1 MDQLFPDTG
10 ADRIKR
16 PFYILVIVFVAAV
29 AAYAIAVKGIMI
41 GAVLIALPVGVY
53 VLFRIF
59 LSPKFG
65 LLLSFGFSFFAIGLT
80 RYISGVPFGLAVDG
94 MLLLGVVAV
103 ILTQGRKINWK
114 NAKYDVTALS
124 AVWMGYTILEI
135 VNPLAVSAQAW
146 FYAMRGVAFYQIL
159 MIPLGFLLINNLK
172 DLKLYIW
179 IWLIISTL
187 AALKGM
193 QQIVIGTDPWETAW
207 LDGGGELTHRIQ
219 GRLRA
224 FSFYS
229 DAGQFGAAMG
239 HAALFSGIIALGPGT
254 VRKKMIFGIISFLT
268 LMGMLYSGTRGAL
281 FVPAPGAMLFLFL
294 SKNFRVF
301 ALGMVAAV
309 AVYGVLRFTYIG
321 NNSYQIYRI
330 RTAVQPS
337 QDRSYQVRLENQR
350 KLKVYMKDKPI
361 GGGIGTAG
369 NWGMR
374 FSPNTFLA
382 QTPTDSWYVRIWAE
396 MGIVGLA
403 LHLFIL
409 FWILIHCCVI
419 VWKLKDPELKQIM
432 NAFTAGIFGIMVAS
446 YGNGLYGQM
455 PTAMIIYMSYVF
467 VYLSPKWDKLLA
479 EDPNRKQDLLY
490 NGINLIPK

>member
-1 MDQLFPDTG
+1 MNQLFPDTG
-10 ADRIKR
+10 ADRIKK
-16 PFYILVIVFVAAV
+16 PFYILVIIFVAAV
-29 AAYAIAVKGIMI
+29 AAYAIAIKGIMI

-53 VLFRIF
+53 VLFKIF
-59 LSPKFG
+59 LNPKYA
-65 LLLSFGFSFFAIGLT
+65 LILSFGFSFFAIGLT
-80 RYISGVPFGLAVDG
+80 RYIKGVPFGLAVDA
-94 MLLLGVVAV
+94 MLLIGIVAV
-103 ILTQGRKINWK
+103 ILTQGRKIEWSK
-114 NAKYDVTALS
+114 AKLDITALS
-124 AVWMGYTILEI
+124 AVWMGYTVLEI
-135 VNPLAVSAQAW
+135 VNPLAVSPVAW

-159 MIPLGFLLINNLK
+159 MIPLGFLLINNVK
-172 DLKLYIW
+172 DLKLFIW
-179 IWLIISTL
+179 IWLIFSIF

-193 QQIVIGTDPWETAW
+193 QQIMIGTDPWETAW
-207 LDGGGELTHRIQ
+207 LDAGGELTHRIQ

-239 HAALFSGIIALGPGT
+239 HVSLFAGIIAIGQGSFS
-254 VRKKMIFGIISFLT
+254 KKIIFGTISFIT

-281 FVPAPGAMLFLFL
+281 FVPAPGIMLFLFL
-294 SKNFRVF
+294 SKNFKVF
-301 ALGMVAAV
+301 ALGVLV
-309 AVYGVLRFTYIG
+309 GLSVYGVLRFTYIG

-337 QDRSYQVRLENQR
+337 LDRSYQVRLENQQ

-361 GGGIGTAG
+361 GGGVGSAG
-369 NWGMR
+369 NWGLR

-382 QTPTDSWYVRIWAE
+382 QTPTDSWYVKIWAE

-409 FWILIHCCVI
+409 FWILIHCCLI

-432 NAFTAGIFGIMVAS
+432 SAFTAGIFGIMVAS

-455 PTAMIIYMSYVF
+455 PTAMVMYMSYVF
-467 VYLSPKWDKLLA
+467 VYLSPKWDKELSENKGHKDILFK
-479 EDPNRKQDLLY
+479 EFSLFGK
-490 NGINLIPK
+490 